1 MAKLISQ
8 LCGELQP
15 AVCSC
20 LPRGL
25 TRSHLK
31 VTRADTR
38 GRLTSDKPQKKAT
51 GKVARATFSVNT

>member
-15 AVCSC
+15 AVC

-31 VTRADTR
+31 VTWADTR

-51 GKVARATFSVNT
+51 GKVSRATFSVNT